1 MSQPPPTIVEI
12 LKRYPPQYKKAAV
25 LPLLHLAQRQNDM
38 FCSLAVMNKVAEV
51 LEMPRMRV
59 YEVATF
65 YGMFNK
71 QPVGRFHLQV
81 CKTTP
86 CMLRGADDVLRALE
100 RRLGIPTGQTTPD
113 RLFTL
118 STVECMG
125 CCVNAPMVCI
135 NDDYYVCAIPCLWM

>member
-1 MSQPPPTIVEI
+1 M
-12 LKRYPPQYKKAAV
+12 
-25 LPLLHLAQRQNDM
+25 LPLLHMAQRQNGN
-38 FCSLAVMNKVAEV
+38 FCSLGVMNAVAEV
-51 LEMPRMRV
+51 LEVPRMRV

-71 QPVGRFHLQV
+71 RPVGKFHLQV

-86 CMLRGADDVLRALE
+86 CMLRGSDEVLKALE
-100 RRLGIPTGQTTPD
+100 ARLGIKLGETTQD
-113 RLFTL
+113 KLFTL

-135 NDDYYVCAIPCLWM
+135 NDDYYVRFLATDMPCRKI